1 MNEPQPIDDD
11 FACTGHLVEADF
23 PELARQ
29 GVRTL
34 VCLRPDEEEGDFL
47 PSDEAARLAEAHGM
61 QLRFAPVKGLDVTPQ
76 ALAEVE
82 AALDEPGTVVGYCRS
97 GRRVALTWALVQARR
112 GRPVAEILERCR
124 AAGHDLGGMAQ
135 QLEAA
140 AAGNGPA

>member
-1 MNEPQPIDDD
+1 MNDPQRIDDD
-11 FACTGHLVEADF
+11 FAASGHLVEADF

-34 VCLRPDEEEGDFL
+34 VCLRPDEEEGEFL

-61 QLRFAPVKGLDVTPQ
+61 QFRFAPVQGLDVTPE
-76 ALAEVE
+76 ALAAVE

-112 GRPVAEILERCR
+112 GRPLPEILERCR
-124 AAGHDLGGMAQ
+124 AAGHDLGDMAQ